1 MGFRNRSNRFFT
13 ERCLAVAA
21 AITWGPA
28 SGARAHPCRLW
39 SSRGSLPRAR
49 PVGASPSPPPRA
61 RETPGHAQPRGFAG
75 QARCR
80 APPCTLTP
88 AYHKRRSHELA
99 EYLRAKGVTVTLHNN
114 ESLGIDRNEAYS
126 DSQVLL
132 ASARRGAQRASP
144 QQ

>member
-1 MGFRNRSNRFFT
+1 MPLVVVTGFPSSGKTR
-13 ERCLAVAA
+13 RCVSLAA
-21 AITWGPA
+21 AAGSRDPRA
-28 SGARAHPCRLW
+28 RAAPRLRGSGA
-39 SSRGSLPRAR
+39 LPRA
-49 PVGASPSPPPRA
+49 
-61 RETPGHAQPRGFAG
+61 
-75 QARCR
+75 
-80 APPCTLTP
+80 APYTLTP
-88 AYHKRRSHELA
+88 AYLKRRSHELA